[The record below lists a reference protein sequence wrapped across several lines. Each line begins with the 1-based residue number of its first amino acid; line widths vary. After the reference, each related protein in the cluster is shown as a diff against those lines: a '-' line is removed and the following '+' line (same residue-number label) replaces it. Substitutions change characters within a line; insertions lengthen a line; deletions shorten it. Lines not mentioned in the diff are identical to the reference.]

1 MKLRVHH
8 LLCVPLYTGH
18 GYSREFTDN
27 MDHKAEQLRNG
38 CRVILQTQPD
48 EICASCPNLCWT
60 PGDLARCS
68 LDANEVQT
76 KDEKLLQALQ
86 IQEEHPYDSAALWE
100 HIRGHMTRVIF
111 ENSCSGCSWYQKG
124 YCSYEKYEKEI
135 ERLTGRG
142 K

>member
-38 CRVILQTQPD
+38 CKVLLQTQPD
-48 EICASCPNLCWT
+48 EICASCPNLLKISD
-60 PGDLARCS
+60 GSGKCS

-76 KDEKLLQALQ
+76 KDEKLLEALQ
-86 IQEEHPYDSAALWE
+86 IQMGHVYESAALWT
-100 HIRGHMTRVIF
+100 HICAHMTREIF
-111 ENSCSGCSWYQKG
+111 EESCSGCSWYQKG
-124 YCSYEKYEKEI
+124 FCSYEKCKAKI
-135 ERLTGRG
+135 KHLCV

>member
-38 CRVILQTQPD
+38 CSILLQIQPD
-48 EICASCPNLCWT
+48 EICASCPNLCRT
-60 PGDLARCS
+60 PGNSGKCS

-76 KDEKLLQALQ
+76 KDEKLMQALQ
-86 IQEEHPYDSAALWE
+86 IQDEQPYDAAALWT
-100 HIRGHMTRVIF
+100 HIRQHMTREIF
-111 ENSCSGCSWYQKG
+111 ENACSGCSWYRRG
-124 YCSYEKYEKEI
+124 YCSYEKYQAGLN
-135 ERLTGRG
+135 RLTGR
-142 K
+142 

>member
-38 CRVILQTQPD
+38 CKVLLQTQPD

-100 HIRGHMTRVIF
+100 HIRGHMTKRSSKTPAAVAAGIKKAIAVMRNMKR
-111 ENSCSGCSWYQKG
+111 E
-124 YCSYEKYEKEI
+124 
-135 ERLTGRG
+135 
-142 K
+142 